1 MGLTTNPVVFFHFHC
16 SELRYCDDRNAK
28 PSLWSWQSLK
38 TTALQLMAM
47 AHNNGSWLDMADWTA
62 LFRS

>member
-1 MGLTTNPVVFFHFHC
+1 MNHNGIDYQPCCFL
-16 SELRYCDDRNAK
+16 SLRYCDDKNAK
-28 PSLWSWQSLK
+28 PSRCSRQSLK